1 MRTGIKPAGLR
12 LGVSLG
18 FVAKH
23 TANLSKDLVN
33 AVNAGIVYKHTVM
46 NADEQVVNAVIDENQ
61 DVIVYAKTG
70 EKPLFCFKRER
81 VRFRLGRKLKRYP
94 KHDHDSAVNPLM
106 GVNSFV

>member
-61 DVIVYAKTG
+61 DVIVYAETG
-70 EKPLFCFKRER
+70 GNSNAIQSWIVLI
-81 VRFRLGRKLKRYP
+81 L
-94 KHDHDSAVNPLM
+94 
-106 GVNSFV
+106 NSFALTAQKCVINVR